1 MSVLKIDTFFVLK
14 RSLVEV
20 YQLQSCNCKSPTC
33 VKSRRPYYIHFRR
46 ESREERTETE
56 FETYNLLITR
66 SMPREVVFNDENHTT
81 IHFRKESR
89 EQNFKIV
96 KH

>member
-33 VKSRRPYYIHFRR
+33 VKSRRPYYYFRR

-81 IHFRKESR
+81 IHFRR
-89 EQNFKIV
+89 ENRNKTL
-96 KH
+96 KS

>member
-33 VKSRRPYYIHFRR
+33 VKSRRPYYYFRR

-56 FETYNLLITR
+56 FETYLEER
-66 SMPREVVFNDENHTT
+66 VE
-81 IHFRKESR
+81 KR
-89 EQNFKIV
+89 EQRQNL
-96 KH
+96 KHIIC

>member
-1 MSVLKIDTFFVLK
+1 MSVLNIDTFFVLK

-33 VKSRRPYYIHFRR
+33 VKSRRPYYYFRR

-56 FETYNLLITR
+56 FETYLEER
-66 SMPREVVFNDENHTT
+66 VE
-81 IHFRKESR
+81 KR
-89 EQNFKIV
+89 EQRQNL
-96 KH
+96 KHIIC